1 MGNNRRIC
9 EAHYSVSKA
18 GLDAM
23 TKSLAKELGPSNIRV
38 NSIAPGIINTDM
50 NKNLT
55 ELELQSIKEEIP
67 LERIGN
73 PSSISKCIKWLIED
87 DYTTGQVISVN
98 GGWNI

>member
-1 MGNNRRIC
+1 
-9 EAHYSVSKA
+9 
-18 GLDAM
+18 
-23 TKSLAKELGPSNIRV
+23 
-38 NSIAPGIINTDM
+38 M

-73 PSSISKCIKWLIED
+73 PSSISKCIEWLIED